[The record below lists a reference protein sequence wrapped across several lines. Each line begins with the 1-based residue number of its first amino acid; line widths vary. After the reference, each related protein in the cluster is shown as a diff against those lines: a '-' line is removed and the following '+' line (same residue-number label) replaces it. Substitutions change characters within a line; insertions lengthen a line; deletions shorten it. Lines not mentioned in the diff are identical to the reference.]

1 VKNISENIDK
11 SKEDSKDFDSLSK
24 EEKIDSSVDIIEK
37 KKESLINEDGTL
49 SATISKKLKV

>member
-1 VKNISENIDK
+1 MKKISENIDK

-37 KKESLINEDGTL
+37 KKEIFINEDGTL
-49 SATISKKLKV
+49 SGTVSKKHKT

>member
-1 VKNISENIDK
+1 VKSISENIDK
-11 SKEDSKDFDSLSK
+11 SKEDSKEFDSWSK

-49 SATISKKLKV
+49 SGTISKKLKV

>member
-1 VKNISENIDK
+1 VKKISESAEK
-11 SKEDSKDFDSLSK
+11 LKEDSKDFDSLSK

-49 SATISKKLKV
+49 SGTISKKHKV